1 MELRN
6 LASKFV
12 MKNVNILNAIDYK
25 NIGVKMMDVYRET
38 LTMSACIS
46 E

>member
-12 MKNVNILNAIDYK
+12 MKNINILNAIDYK
-25 NIGVKMMDVYRET
+25 NIGVKMMDIYR
-38 LTMSACIS
+38 
-46 E
+46 